1 MRRTLYRRLSRA
13 RSLVVVQ
20 GGKQRRIQRAFER
33 GQRAASANDDDDG
46 LMCWARAQEDE
57 PAFSP
62 HFLARIL
69 QLELSRPLASQAF
82 FSSYLAHPT
91 ACLLT
96 CCRSQPEMECGE
108 ASWRHDSASDAVKS
122 VKERLGEG
130 PHLVS
135 AMIVSSDDQ
144 SRTRLKVHERQY
156 SGDLTIEWEQRR
168 SRYQVVVVYKCH
180 YLLLV
185 MSRCHCGT

>member
-1 MRRTLYRRLSRA
+1 MRRTLDRRLSRA

-46 LMCWARAQEDE
+46 LMCWARAQVDE

-62 HFLARIL
+62 HLLARTL
-69 QLELSRPLASQAF
+69 QLELSPFSRLSSL

-96 CCRSQPEMECGE
+96 CCRGQPEMECGE

-130 PHLVS
+130 PRLVS

-144 SRTRLKVHERQY
+144 SRTRLKIHERQY

-168 SRYQVVVVYKCH
+168 SRYQVVVYKCH

-185 MSRCHCGT
+185 MSRCHGGT